1 MSAAETW
8 RLNAGDE
15 TRVMDGRNNP
25 VCDVKCGGMSGRT
38 VAEGEKI
45 ARLIAAAPAL
55 LEALEAIDKVVSGY
69 KSQMKFCDIEAL
81 GYFREFVRRIEA
93 TKHAAA
99 IALAKGES
107 A

>member
-1 MSAAETW
+1 MSASQTW

-15 TRVMDGRNNP
+15 TRIMDNNNRP
-25 VCDVKCGGMSGRT
+25 ICDVKCGGMSGRT

-55 LEALEAIDKVVSGY
+55 LEALEEQVGECFDPL
-69 KSQMKFCDIEAL
+69 CDMCA
-81 GYFREFVRRIEA
+81 R
-93 TKHAAA
+93 HAEI

>member
-1 MSAAETW
+1 MSAAENW

-15 TRVMDGRNNP
+15 TRVIDGQNNP
-25 VCDVKCGGMSGRT
+25 ICDVKCGGMSGRT
-38 VAEGEKI
+38 VAQGEKI

-55 LEALEAIDKVVSGY
+55 LEALEKIARDRGGY
-69 KSQMKFCDIEAL
+69 MGE
-81 GYFREFVRRIEA
+81 Y
-93 TKHAAA
+93 HADCQQIARAA

>member
-15 TRVMDGRNNP
+15 TRVMDGQNNP
-25 VCDVKCGGMSGRT
+25 ICDVKCGGMSGRT
-38 VAEGEKI
+38 VAQGEKI

-55 LEALEAIDKVVSGY
+55 LEALELCVDRVEVDDPFAKELVA
-69 KSQMKFCDIEAL
+69 KA
-81 GYFREFVRRIEA
+81 R
-93 TKHAAA
+93 AA